1 MDKDER
7 RELLK
12 LVITFIVFVFFF
24 CVFAYRAEAQGYWL
38 TQEQLEALTTTAENL
53 RTDNTRQQLQLE
65 DLQSRLD
72 QSIED
77 SKQLEENSKLLQ
89 QQLKTEREASQN
101 LRISYDSYVNSV
113 STILHDQE
121 AEIQKQKQ
129 QKKIWIIIAITEA
142 AIAIVLIGLRLLLS
156 KLDKWRIF

>member
-24 CVFAYRAEAQGYWL
+24 CVFAYRAEAQEYWL
-38 TQEQLEALTTTAENL
+38 TQEQLEALTTTAVNL
-53 RTDNTRQQLQLE
+53 RTDNMKQQLQLE

-72 QSIED
+72 QSIAD

-89 QQLKTEREASQN
+89 HQLKTEREASQN
-101 LRISYDSYVNSV
+101 LRTSYDSYVTNV

-121 AEIQKQKQ
+121 AEIQRQKQ

-142 AIAIVLIGLRLLLS
+142 ALAIVLIGLRLLLS

>member
-1 MDKDER
+1 MDENER

-24 CVFAYRAEAQGYWL
+24 CVFAYRAEAQEYWL
-38 TQEQLEALTTTAENL
+38 TQAQLEALTTTAENL
-53 RTDNTRQQLQLE
+53 RTDNTKQQLQLE

-72 QSIED
+72 QSIVN
-77 SKQLEENSKLLQ
+77 SKQLEESSKLLQ

-101 LRISYDSYVNSV
+101 LRTSYDSYVTNV

-129 QKKIWIIIAITEA
+129 QKKTWIIIAITEA
-142 AIAIVLIGLRLLLS
+142 ALAIVLIGLRLLLS

>member
-1 MDKDER
+1 MDENER

-12 LVITFIVFVFFF
+12 LVITFIVFVVFF
-24 CVFAYRAEAQGYWL
+24 CVCAYRAEAQEYWL

-53 RTDNTRQQLQLE
+53 RTDNTKQQLQLE

-72 QSIED
+72 QSIAN

-101 LRISYDSYVNSV
+101 LRTSYDSYVNSV
-113 STILHDQE
+113 SIILHDQE
-121 AEIQKQKQ
+121 SEIQRQKQ

-142 AIAIVLIGLRLLLS
+142 VLAILLIGLRLLLS